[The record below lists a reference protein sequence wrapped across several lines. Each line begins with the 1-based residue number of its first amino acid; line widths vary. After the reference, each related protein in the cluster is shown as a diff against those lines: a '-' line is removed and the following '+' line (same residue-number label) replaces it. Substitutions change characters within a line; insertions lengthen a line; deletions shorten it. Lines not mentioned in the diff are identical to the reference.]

1 MNKKTLSNIILALG
15 IIIVVM
21 LGIWLFAY
29 LPNVGSDISTRNADW
44 GYFGEFFWDLGTM
57 LLTGLNVFVLVLLNK
72 QLHENN
78 ESQQD
83 RQNLFMIKMEE
94 ERRSIVQDIIVTKR
108 LEANLKIYY
117 ELIIRI
123 TRYEL
128 KYTEWIDALREITL
142 LYKSMLNNKGLSQET
157 IAEINSINEDI
168 KKTVL
173 LSYTLSKEQ
182 KKTAIIDPFLGMKIV
197 DLFYKIEKN
206 NNESISFSLDFLK
219 KELANEEQDNS
230 KNN

>member
-21 LGIWLFAY
+21 LSIWLFAY
-29 LPNVGSDISTRNADW
+29 LPHVGSTISSRNADW

-206 NNESISFSLDFLK
+206 NNESISFSLNFLNEK
-219 KELANEEQDNS
+219 LAKEEY
-230 KNN
+230 

>member
-1 MNKKTLSNIILALG
+1 MNKQTLSNIIIALG

>member
-1 MNKKTLSNIILALG
+1 MNKQTLSNIIIALG
-15 IIIVVM
+15 IIIVVI

-29 LPNVGSDISTRNADW
+29 LPNVGSNISSANDDW
-44 GYFGEFFWDLGTM
+44 GYFGEFFWGLGSM

-83 RQNLFMIKMEE
+83 RQNQFMIKMEE

-108 LEANLKIYY
+108 LEENLKIYY
-117 ELIIRI
+117 RYILHI

-128 KYTEWIDALREITL
+128 KYKEWIDILRKITI
-142 LYKSMLNNKGLSQET
+142 LYRSMLNNQGLTQD
-157 IAEINSINEDI
+157 IVNEINIINEGI
-168 KKTVL
+168 KKIVLASYL
-173 LSYTLSKEQ
+173 LSEEQ
-182 KKTAIIDPFLGMKIV
+182 KQTTIVDPVLGMRIV
-197 DLFYKIEKN
+197 NLYYKIEKN
-206 NNESISFSLDFLK
+206 NNESISFSLDFLNEKLAKGKQK
-219 KELANEEQDNS
+219 KS

>member
-1 MNKKTLSNIILALG
+1 MNKTILSNIILALG
-15 IIIVVM
+15 IIIVVI
-21 LGIWLFAY
+21 LSIWLFVY
-29 LPNVGSDISTRNADW
+29 LPNVGSAISSSNADW

-83 RQNLFMIKMEE
+83 RQNQFMIKVEE
-94 ERRSIVQDIIVTKR
+94 ERRSIVQEIIVAKR
-108 LEANLKIYY
+108 LEENLKIYY

-128 KYTEWIDALREITL
+128 KYSEWIDALREITL
-142 LYKSMLNNKGLSQET
+142 LYKSMLNNKGLSQESIT
-157 IAEINSINEDI
+157 EINSINEGI
-168 KKTVL
+168 KNTVL
-173 LSYTLSKEQ
+173 ASYLLSEEQ
-182 KKTAIIDPFLGMKIV
+182 KQTAIIDYVLGMRIV
-197 DLFYKIEKN
+197 DLYYKIEKN
-206 NNESISFSLDFLK
+206 NNESISFSLNFLN
-219 KELANEEQDNS
+219 EQLAEEEQKNS

>member
-1 MNKKTLSNIILALG
+1 MNKQTLSNIIIALG
-15 IIIVVM
+15 IIIVVI

>member
-21 LGIWLFAY
+21 LSIWLFAY
-29 LPNVGSDISTRNADW
+29 LPHVGSTISSRNADW

-83 RQNLFMIKMEE
+83 RQNQFMIKMEE

-108 LEANLKIYY
+108 LEENLKVYY

-128 KYTEWIDALREITL
+128 RYTEWIDALREITL

-157 IAEINSINEDI
+157 ISEMNGISEDI
-168 KKTVL
+168 KKKIIAN
-173 LSYTLSKEQ
+173 YTFSEKQ
-182 KKTAIIDPFLGMKIV
+182 RKAAIIDPFLGMRIV
-197 DLFYKIEKN
+197 DLYYLIEKN
-206 NNESISFSLDFLK
+206 NNESISFSLNFLNEK
-219 KELANEEQDNS
+219 LAKEEQEKS

>member
-1 MNKKTLSNIILALG
+1 MNKQTLSNIIIALG
-15 IIIVVM
+15 IIIVVI

-29 LPNVGSDISTRNADW
+29 LPNVGSNISSANDDW
-44 GYFGEFFWDLGTM
+44 GYFGEFFWGLGSM

-83 RQNLFMIKMEE
+83 RQNQFMIKMEE

-108 LEANLKIYY
+108 LEENLKIYY
-117 ELIIRI
+117 RYILHI

-128 KYTEWIDALREITL
+128 KYKEWIDILRKITI
-142 LYKSMLNNKGLSQET
+142 LYRSMLNNQGLTQD
-157 IAEINSINEDI
+157 IVNEINSINEGI
-168 KKTVL
+168 KNIVLASYL
-173 LSYTLSKEQ
+173 LSEEQ
-182 KKTAIIDPFLGMKIV
+182 KQTAIVDPVLGMRIV
-197 DLFYKIEKN
+197 NLYYKIEKN
-206 NNESISFSLDFLK
+206 NNESISFSLDFLNEKLAKGKQK
-219 KELANEEQDNS
+219 KS